1 MAYLVAAGLA
11 ALAAVHD
18 APSKPDIVFIVA
30 DDLGF
35 NEMGYRNSS
44 RGLMTPFLDDL
55 AFSGVQLENY
65 YVQPIC
71 SPTRSALM
79 TGRYPVHLGLQA
91 NVIFYDTPWGID
103 LKEKFIPQIAKEQGY
118 ATAAYGK
125 WHLGMFKDDY
135 MPTSRGFDEYEG
147 YLQGCGSKWTHVGGC
162 CDEGSPT
169 HDQNYTCVGPKPSV
183 SGAPDGEPIDP
194 RYLGYDWWQDTTPH
208 FKVNHTTST
217 ELIKH
222 AAEAYIGNAK
232 ADVPFFLY
240 LPFQNVHGPVTVDSR
255 YRAPYEEH
263 TWLYEDEKTLYGYI
277 TELDEAVGHVVQA
290 MKAAG
295 RHENAVYFFTS
306 DNGAPPGV
314 EPVEANANRN
324 WPLRGFKSE
333 IWEGGTKVTGFVSS
347 VDHIPAARR
356 GTKLHEPM
364 HVTDWLPTIA
374 HVVGGSTEGCR
385 PLDGYNMWDVI
396 ANGAKSPRT
405 EMVYNVNPLPDGHAG
420 PPKAGLRVGDLKV
433 LTWGYRVKGIDGATA
448 TGPFNKKPHEQGD
461 PMFEAGPAL
470 FNVTADPA
478 EATNLARDP
487 KFKAQLDALLA
498 KLAAYAEGMV
508 WPMSWEAPYQGPDY
522 WCANCSRHPPSE
534 GVDLPWGPWDYK
546 P

>member
-1 MAYLVAAGLA
+1 MVRLMAAGLA
-11 ALAAVHD
+11 ALAAAHA
-18 APSKPDIVFIVA
+18 APSKPDLVFIVA
-30 DDLGF
+30 DDLGL

-55 AFSGVQLENY
+55 AFSGVVLENY

-79 TGRYPVHLGLQA
+79 TGRYPMHLGTHA
-91 NVIFYDTPWGID
+91 NVIYWDTPWGID

-118 ATAAYGK
+118 ATAMYGK
-125 WHLGMFKDDY
+125 WHLGMMTDEY

-147 YLQGCGSKWTHVGGC
+147 YLQGCGSKYTHVSAC
-162 CDEGSPT
+162 CTAGSDT
-169 HDQNYTCVGPKPSV
+169 EDQNYTCALDTKLLSENF
-183 SGAPDGEPIDP
+183 DKK
-194 RYLGYDWWQDTTPH
+194 YLGYDWWQGTAPRYG
-208 FKVNHTTST
+208 VNHTSSA

-222 AAEAYIGNAK
+222 AAEGYIAQAK
-232 ADVPFFLY
+232 DDVPFFLY
-240 LPFQNVHGPVTVDSR
+240 LPFQNIHSPYTVDDK
-255 YRAPYEEH
+255 YRKPYEEH
-263 TWLYEDEKTLYGYI
+263 TWLSEGEKTVYAYI

-295 RHENAVYFFTS
+295 RHENAVYMFTS
-306 DNGAPPGV
+306 DNGAPPKESKTDV
-314 EPVEANANRN
+314 NRN
-324 WPLRGFKSE
+324 WPSRGFKSE

-347 VDHIPAARR
+347 VDHIPAGRR

-405 EMVYNVNPLPDGHAG
+405 EVLYNVNPLHDGQAG

-433 LTWGYRVKGIDGATA
+433 LTWGYRVKGINGSTT
-448 TGPFNKKPHEQGD
+448 TGPFNKKPDEKGD

-470 FNVTADPA
+470 FNITADPS
-478 EATNLARDP
+478 ETTNLAQDP
-487 KFKAQLDALLA
+487 KYKAQLDALLV
-498 KLAAYAEGMV
+498 KLADYAETMV
-508 WPMSWEAPYQGPDY
+508 WPLSWVPPFQGPDY
-522 WCANCSRHPPSE
+522 WCANCTQRPASA
-534 GVDLPWGPWDYK
+534 GVDKPYGPWDYA